1 MLNKQE
7 TNTIRKEIN
16 NMDIIMQSVIREV
29 TRELKLERV
38 ELTAYTNE
46 PDPMLDGLVVTN
58 VNTKIVYLD
67 THRWINFTMI
77 ILPDNRMEVHY
88 NVYSYSGLL
97 RSKMIRVSEVVE
109 LKSFVTLMFSQDL
122 VLETDSKIVE

>member
-1 MLNKQE
+1 
-7 TNTIRKEIN
+7 
-16 NMDIIMQSVIREV
+16 MDIIMQSIIKEV
-29 TRELKLERV
+29 TRELKLECV

-77 ILPDNRMEVHY
+77 ILLDNRMEVHY
-88 NVYSYSGLL
+88 NIYSYSEPL

-109 LKSFVTLMFSQDL
+109 LKAFVTLMFSQDL
-122 VLETDSKIVE
+122 VLETDSNIVE